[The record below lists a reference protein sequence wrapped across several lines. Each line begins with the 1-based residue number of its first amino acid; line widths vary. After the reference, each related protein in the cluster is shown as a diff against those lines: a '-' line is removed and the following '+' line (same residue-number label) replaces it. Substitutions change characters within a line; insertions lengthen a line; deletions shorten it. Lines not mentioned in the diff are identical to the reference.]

1 MTRIEKIQQQLKER
15 DLDAVVLFSEPNV
28 HYASQFAFTDG
39 AVAVTRERAVLL
51 TDSRYIE
58 AAGAEA
64 QGVEARLFDAQ
75 HPFYDELKAALSG
88 CKRVGAEENRLA
100 HARWETL
107 GQKLGLDPLP
117 ADDMMTDLRAV
128 KDPEE
133 IEALTAAQRI
143 AEKAFEEMLSFLR
156 PGVTEREI
164 AAELTYRMMRLG
176 GEGNSFD
183 PITITG
189 ANTSKPHGV
198 PGDAVVAAGDFVT
211 MDFGTLVK
219 GYHSDM
225 TRTVAVGHATDE
237 MRLVYETVLK
247 AQLAGI
253 ERMTAAHT
261 GADVHNAAAKVIAD
275 AGYGPYFG
283 HGFGHSVG
291 LEIHENPSANPRND
305 QPLPE
310 GAVVTAEPGIYLPG
324 RFGVRIEDMV
334 VIGRTEPSDLTRA
347 PKELIIVR

>member
-1 MTRIEKIQQQLKER
+1 MTRIEKIQNELAKKE
-15 DLDAVVLFSEPNV
+15 LDAVVLFSEPNV

-39 AVAVTRERAVLL
+39 AVAVTRTRAVLL

-58 AAGAEA
+58 AARAEA
-64 QGVEARLFDAQ
+64 KDVECRLFDAQ
-75 HPFYDELKAALSG
+75 HPFYDELKEALDG
-88 CKRVGAEENRLA
+88 CGRIGAEEDRLA
-100 HARWETL
+100 HARWEAL
-107 GQKLGLDPLP
+107 GQKLGHDLLN
-117 ADDMMTDLRAV
+117 AEAVLADLRAV
-128 KDPEE
+128 KDAVE
-133 IEALTAAQRI
+133 IAAITAAQRI
-143 AEKAFEEMLSFLR
+143 AEQAFEEMLGFIR

-198 PGDAVVAAGDFVT
+198 PGKAVVREGDFVT
-211 MDFGTLVK
+211 MDFGTIVN

-225 TRTVAVGHATDE
+225 TRTVAVGHATEE
-237 MRLVYETVLK
+237 MRLVYDTVLK

-253 ERMTAAHT
+253 ALMNTAHT
-261 GADVHNAAAKVIAD
+261 GAEVHEAAAKVIAD
-275 AGYGPYFG
+275 AGYGQYFG

-291 LEIHENPSANPRND
+291 LEIHEAPGAHPRNKEL
-305 QPLPE
+305 LPA

-324 RFGVRIEDMV
+324 KFGVRIEDMV
-334 VIGRTEPSDLTRA
+334 QIAEGEGVNLTKA
-347 PKELIIVR
+347 PKELIII

>member
-1 MTRIEKIQQQLKER
+1 MNRIERIQNELVKKE
-15 DLDAVVLFSEPNV
+15 LDAIVLFSEPNV
-28 HYASQFAFTDG
+28 RYAGQFAFTDG
-39 AVAVTRERAVLL
+39 AVAVTRDKAVLL

-58 AAGAEA
+58 AAAAEA
-64 QGVEARLFDAQ
+64 KDVETRLFDAE
-75 HPFYDELKAALSG
+75 HPFYDELKAALAG
-88 CKRVGAEENRLA
+88 CARIGAEEDQLA
-100 HARWETL
+100 HARWESL
-107 GQKLGLDPLP
+107 GEKLGHDLLP
-117 ADDMMTDLRAV
+117 AEEILRTLRAV
-128 KDPEE
+128 KEPGE
-133 IEALTAAQRI
+133 IDAITVAQRI
-143 AEKAFEEMLSFLR
+143 AEQAFEEMLDYLR
-156 PGVTEREI
+156 PGLTEREI

-198 PGDAVVAAGDFVT
+198 PGKAVVREGDFVT
-211 MDFGTLVK
+211 MDFGTIVN

-225 TRTVAVGHATDE
+225 TRTVAVGHATEE
-237 MRLVYETVLK
+237 MRKVYDTVLK

-253 ERMTAAHT
+253 ELMTTAHT

-275 AGYGPYFG
+275 AGYGKYFG

-305 QPLPE
+305 VLLPA

-324 RFGVRIEDMV
+324 KFGVRIEDMV
-334 VIGRTEPSDLTRA
+334 VIGEGAGINLTKA
-347 PKELIIVR
+347 PKELIIV